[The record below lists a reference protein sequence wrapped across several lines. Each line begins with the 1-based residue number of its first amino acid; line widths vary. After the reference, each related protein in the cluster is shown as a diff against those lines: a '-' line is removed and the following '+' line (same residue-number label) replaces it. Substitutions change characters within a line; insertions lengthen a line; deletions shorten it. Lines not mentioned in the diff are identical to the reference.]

1 MKSLNLIVF
10 LKPIWSHC
18 FLVATCC
25 SAPFMFIFVLIK
37 VKNMWRRWGTSQ
49 NFFIAFTDELEKQIF
64 KYLLKKLLKWASKK
78 NKIILIFTI
87 LHSFLKIKKTP
98 GHIIILYHVPKILM
112 IWSTVPETGK
122 QRNRMKYIILGVFC
136 SFHRTPPP
144 LPLTLKTKK
153 IKILK
158 WWKFLEISSCYA
170 CVPKITIIRCM
181 VSEVQS
187 ETDRFFF
194 FLSFRMILKIKIF
207 KKWEKLLKIL
217 SFYTCPR

>member
-10 LKPIWSHC
+10 LKSIWSHC

-98 GHIIILYHVPKILM
+98 GDIIILYHVPKILM

-136 SFHRTPPP
+136 SFHRAPPP
-144 LPLTLKTKK
+144 HSPSL
-153 IKILK
+153 
-158 WWKFLEISSCYA
+158 
-170 CVPKITIIRCM
+170 
-181 VSEVQS
+181 
-187 ETDRFFF
+187 
-194 FLSFRMILKIKIF
+194 
-207 KKWEKLLKIL
+207 
-217 SFYTCPR
+217 

>member
-1 MKSLNLIVF
+1 M
-10 LKPIWSHC
+10 
-18 FLVATCC
+18 
-25 SAPFMFIFVLIK
+25 
-37 VKNMWRRWGTSQ
+37 
-49 NFFIAFTDELEKQIF
+49 
-64 KYLLKKLLKWASKK
+64 
-78 NKIILIFTI
+78 
-87 LHSFLKIKKTP
+87 HSFLKIKKTP
-98 GHIIILYHVPKILM
+98 GDIIILYHVPKILM

-136 SFHRTPPP
+136 SFHRAPPPLPP

-194 FLSFRMILKIKIF
+194 LSFRMILKIKIF

-217 SFYTCPR
+217 SFYTCPP

>member
-10 LKPIWSHC
+10 LKSIWSHC

-98 GHIIILYHVPKILM
+98 GDIIILYHVPKILM

-136 SFHRTPPP
+136 SFHRAPPP

-194 FLSFRMILKIKIF
+194 FVISDDSENKNF
-207 KKWEKLLKIL
+207 
-217 SFYTCPR
+217 

>member
-10 LKPIWSHC
+10 LKSIWSHC

-25 SAPFMFIFVLIK
+25 SAPFTFIFVLIK

-87 LHSFLKIKKTP
+87 LHSFLKIKKTS
-98 GHIIILYHVPKILM
+98 GDIIILYHVPKILM

-136 SFHRTPPP
+136 SFHRTPPHS
-144 LPLTLKTKK
+144 KNQENQNFEMM
-153 IKILK
+153 KILRD
-158 WWKFLEISSCYA
+158 
-170 CVPKITIIRCM
+170 IIMLRMCTKNHNHKM
-181 VSEVQS
+181 YGVWGTEW
-187 ETDRFFF
+187 DRQIFF